1 MATLN
6 QIKNKL
12 LELEGGVFQ
21 RLCDDWLHRKGYKNI
36 NPIGMMQITDRVVK
50 GTPDTLLIQK
60 DGKYIFSEYTV
71 QQSCLFDKISDDI
84 DKCLD
89 EVKTGIKIDQIS
101 EIIICYLG
109 KLNTSEINQINQKC
123 IKLNIVPTL
132 CGLDSIAFG
141 IKNCYPILSEEY
153 LGLSLDTGQI
163 LSTDDF
169 VARYGNNHLTTPIDN
184 KLLFQEELLDHGC
197 SLLEKSKFLLVTG
210 SAGVGKTLFSV
221 NLLNEMRK
229 KDASLKAYCVF
240 DKGADLVRDLQ
251 SHFSEPGNY
260 LILIDDANRLDSRI
274 DYLLHYLN
282 EFDASRNYR
291 MVATVRDYAVDS
303 VVEKAS
309 KFASINKL
317 VVNKLSN
324 DQIKNLLEELFNIKN
339 FKYQQRIQDIAE
351 GNARLAI
358 MAARVAVE
366 KQSIQ
371 SIQNVATLY
380 DDYFGNNDSVKE
392 IIDNPNLLLTAC
404 AISLFRKI
412 DKLNEDQMSIVRDLF
427 GIQGSD
433 FWDHVQHLHK
443 LEIVDLYEDEVVR
456 MSDQVLSTYLF
467 YSAVFHKKAISF
479 SAIVKN
485 IFPRFKGAI
494 ADALNPIIRAFDQ
507 RTIIADI
514 RQEVTAIYDQL
525 LLSSTRDEILAFLD
539 AFCFALPT
547 NALTFINEII
557 ENSPKHSDGWEKAT
571 FEESKSSKND
581 LILSILCRLRY
592 IGESE
597 LNISTNLICDYL
609 EKYPDSLGQVIK
621 LFANDYAFKPDDWN
635 YAYSIQSLLVDLL
648 LERMNTKDSY
658 LYSRIFIL
666 VAKSFLP
673 VEHREHIWRGDVINI
688 ITFRLSPDEYL
699 DPIRKKLI
707 LYLSLLMFD
716 DSVSSYAFEVIK
728 EYISRLGYESED
740 MARADLPAIEEYLV
754 ANFDKNKISHCFLV
768 KNLCDR
774 LDSIAVDYP
783 ESWKTDFDNE
793 ILRIS
798 DLLLEDLAE
807 RKMLEM
813 DYEEYMKYRFDEIAA
828 YFKDTDEDKFR
839 SFLEQAAILHD
850 ALTGRDRSYSIGEG
864 MRIVFNVIAEKHK
877 DNFFAFT
884 SIYLEYDDSF
894 ELNTYIFIPVLMNNN
909 PSKDVFSLINSKEFK
924 RKRHWLLACYSALPD
939 EDINEESLK
948 DFLVHFTSLDSREYL
963 YSIDFLEKYIVVDKS
978 VFCKVT
984 RIMLDRYESTKEIG
998 FVRPLDHIFNPY
1010 SSINKRLMELYGT
1023 EKEIVVEAY
1032 LVMLDFDNHFDY
1044 AGKTLEIL
1052 YAENSSIVELVVDKI
1067 YRRER
1072 WPSSFTNMPE
1082 MKFLWKRE
1090 SYLLDVEAYALYVFE
1105 KEKESYVGHD
1115 NIFVNIFKNSKD
1127 TREENY
1133 TDRQEKFII
1142 HSMKKHCENFEYIQ
1156 FLFCVAN
1163 DMREDFRIDMVR
1175 EFIALDDNLD
1185 HFIKLDYE
1193 FTTRSRSRPGS
1204 RVPILEKEKEF
1215 LIKLASIFTSV
1226 KLINHKAYVEKQI
1239 DYKIGHIES
1248 EKKRD
1253 FLESR

>member
-6 QIKNKL
+6 QIKSKL

-21 RLCDDWLHRKGYKNI
+21 RLCDDWLHRKGYENI
-36 NPIGMMQITDRVVK
+36 NPIGMMQTTDRVVK

-71 QQSCLFDKISDDI
+71 QQDRLFDKISDDI

-89 EVKTGIKIDQIS
+89 EGKTGIKIDQIS

-109 KLNTSEINQINQKC
+109 KLATSEINQLSQKC

-197 SLLEKSKFLLVTG
+197 ALLEKSKFLLVTG

-221 NLLNEMRK
+221 NLLNEMCK
-229 KDASLKAYCVF
+229 KDPSLKAYCVF

-251 SHFSEPGNY
+251 SRFSEPGNY

-282 EFDASRNYR
+282 EYDASRNYR

-303 VVEKAS
+303 VVEKAN
-309 KFASINKL
+309 KVTPINEL

-324 DQIKNLLEELFNIKN
+324 DQIKNLLEELFDIKN
-339 FKYQQRIQDIAE
+339 FEYQQRIQDIAD

-380 DDYFGNNDSVKE
+380 DDYFGNNDGVKE
-392 IIDNPNLLLTAC
+392 IIGNPNLLLTAC

-427 GIQGSD
+427 DIQGSD
-433 FWDHVQHLHK
+433 FWDYVKHLHK

-467 YSAVFHKKAISF
+467 YSAVFHKKTISF
-479 SAIVKN
+479 STIVKY

-494 ADALNPIIRAFDQ
+494 ADALNPVIRAFDQ
-507 RTIIADI
+507 RAIIADI
-514 RQEVTAIYDQL
+514 RQEVTTIYEE
-525 LLSSTRDEILAFLD
+525 LLSSSNRDEILVFLD
-539 AFCFALPT
+539 AFWFALPT
-547 NALTFINEII
+547 NALTFTNEII
-557 ENSPKHSDGWEKAT
+557 ENTPKHSDGWEKVT
-571 FEESKSSKND
+571 FEESKSSTED
-581 LILSILCRLRY
+581 LILSILCKLRY

-609 EKYPDSLGQVIK
+609 EKSPDLLGQVIK
-621 LFANDYAFKPDDWN
+621 LFAGDYAFKPDDWK
-635 YAYSIQSLLVDLL
+635 YAYSIQSTLVDLL
-648 LERMNTKDSY
+648 IERMRTKDGY
-658 LYSRIFIL
+658 LYSRLFVL

-707 LYLSLLMFD
+707 LHLSLLMFD
-716 DSVSSYAFEVIK
+716 ESVSSYAFEVIK
-728 EYISRLGYESED
+728 EYICRLGYESED
-740 MARADLPAIEEYLV
+740 MAKADLPAIEEYLI
-754 ANFDKNKISHCFLV
+754 AKFDKNKISHCFLV
-768 KNLCDR
+768 KDLCER
-774 LDSIAVDYP
+774 LDSISVDYP
-783 ESWKTDFDNE
+783 ESWKTDFNNE
-793 ILRIS
+793 ILRLS
-798 DLLLEDLAE
+798 DLLLEDRAE

-813 DYEEYMKYRFDEIAA
+813 GDEEYKKYRFDEIAA
-828 YFKDTDEDKFR
+828 YFEDTNEDKFR
-839 SFLEQAAILHD
+839 AFLDQAAILHD
-850 ALTGRDRSYSIGEG
+850 SLTGRDRSYSIGEG
-864 MRIVFNVIAEKHK
+864 MRIVFNVVAEKHK
-877 DNFFAFT
+877 DKFFAFT
-884 SIYLEYDDSF
+884 SIYLEYDDIF
-894 ELNTYIFIPVLMNNN
+894 ELNTYIFIPELMKNN
-909 PSKDVFSLINSKEFK
+909 PSKDVFSLINSKEF
-924 RKRHWLLACYSALPD
+924 RWKRHWLLACYSALPD

-948 DFLVHFTSLDSREYL
+948 YLLTLITSLDSWEYL
-963 YSIDFLEKYIVVDKS
+963 FRIDFLEKYITVDES

-984 RIMLDRYESTKEIG
+984 RIMLDKYESTKEIG

-1010 SSINKRLMELYGT
+1010 SSTNKRLMELYGT
-1023 EKEIVVEAY
+1023 DKEIVVEAY
-1032 LVMLDFDNHFDY
+1032 LVMIDFDNHFDY

-1052 YAENSSIVELVVDKI
+1052 YTENSKMLELVVDKI
-1067 YRRER
+1067 YGRER
-1072 WPSSFTNMPE
+1072 WPSSYTNMPD
-1082 MKFLWKRE
+1082 MKFLWRME
-1090 SYLLDVEAYALYVFE
+1090 TYLSDVEAYALCVFE

-1115 NIFVNIFKNSKD
+1115 NIFVKLFEKSKD
-1127 TREENY
+1127 AREDDH
-1133 TDRQEKFII
+1133 TDRQEAFLI

-1163 DMREDFRIDMVR
+1163 GMRKDFRIDMVR
-1175 EFIALDDNLD
+1175 EFIALDDDLD

-1193 FTTRSRSRPGS
+1193 FTTRSWSGS
-1204 RVPILEKEKEF
+1204 RVPIFEKEKEF

>member
-12 LELEGGVFQ
+12 LELEGGAFQ
-21 RLCDDWLHRKGYKNI
+21 RLCDDWLHRKGYENI
-36 NPIGMMQITDRVVK
+36 NPIGMMQSTDRVVK

-71 QQSCLFDKISDDI
+71 QQGRLFDKISDDV

-89 EVKTGIKIDQIS
+89 EGKTGIKIDQIS
-101 EIIICYLG
+101 EIIVCYLG
-109 KLNTSEINQINQKC
+109 KLTTGEINQLNQKL
-123 IKLNIVPTL
+123 INLNIVPTL

-169 VARYGNNHLTTPIDN
+169 VARYGKNHLTTPIDN

-210 SAGVGKTLFSV
+210 RAGVGKTLFSV
-221 NLLNEMRK
+221 NLLNEMCK
-229 KDASLKAYCVF
+229 KAPSLKAYCVF

-260 LILIDDANRLDSRI
+260 LIFIDDANRLDSRI

-282 EFDASRNYR
+282 ESDSSRNYR

-303 VVEKAS
+303 VVEKVN
-309 KFASINKL
+309 KFTSINEL

-324 DQIKNLLEELFNIKN
+324 DQIKTLLEELFNIKN
-339 FKYQQRIQDIAE
+339 FEYQQRIQDIAE

-380 DDYFGNNDSVKE
+380 DDYFGNNDGVKE
-392 IIDNPNLLLTAC
+392 IIENPNLLLTAC

-412 DKLNEDQMSIVRDLF
+412 DKLNEGQMSIVRDLF
-427 GIQGSD
+427 GIQGSN
-433 FWDHVQHLHK
+433 FWDYVQHLHK

-467 YSAVFHKKAISF
+467 YSAVFHKKAILF
-479 SAIVKN
+479 STIVKN
-485 IFPRFKGAI
+485 IFPRFKSAI
-494 ADALNPIIRAFDQ
+494 ADALNPVIRAFDQ
-507 RTIIADI
+507 RAIIADI
-514 RQEVTAIYDQL
+514 RQEVTSIYDEL
-525 LLSSTRDEILAFLD
+525 LSSSTRDEILVFLD
-539 AFCFALPT
+539 AFWFALPT
-547 NALTFINEII
+547 NALTFTNEII
-557 ENSPKHSDGWEKAT
+557 ENAPKCSAGWEKAT
-571 FEESKSSKND
+571 FEESKGSTDD
-581 LILSILCRLRY
+581 LILSILCKLRY

-609 EKYPDSLGQVIK
+609 EKFPDSLGQVVK
-621 LFANDYAFKPDDWN
+621 LFANDYAFKPDDWK
-635 YAYSIQSLLVDLL
+635 YAYSIQSILVDLL
-648 LERMNTKDSY
+648 IERMITKDGY
-658 LYSRIFIL
+658 LYSRLFIL

-699 DPIRKKLI
+699 DAIRTKLI
-707 LYLSLLMFD
+707 LHLSLLMFD
-716 DSVSSYAFEVIK
+716 ESVSSYAFEVIK
-728 EYISRLGYESED
+728 GYISRIGYESED
-740 MARADLPAIEEYLV
+740 MAKADLPAIEEYLI
-754 ANFDKNKISHCFLV
+754 AKFDKNNISHCFLV
-768 KNLCDR
+768 KDLCER
-774 LDSIAVDYP
+774 LDSISVDYP

-793 ILRIS
+793 ILRLS
-798 DLLLEDLAE
+798 DLLLEDRAE
-807 RKMLEM
+807 RKMLKM
-813 DYEEYMKYRFDEIAA
+813 DYEEYKKYRFDEIAA

-839 SFLEQAAILHD
+839 AFLDQAAILHD

-877 DNFFAFT
+877 DSFFAFT
-884 SIYLEYDDSF
+884 SIYLEYDDVF
-894 ELNTYIFIPVLMNNN
+894 ELNTYIFIPELMINN

-924 RKRHWLLACYSALPD
+924 WKRHWLIACYSELPG

-948 DFLVHFTSLDSREYL
+948 DLLTHITTLDSREYL
-963 YSIDFLEKYIVVDKS
+963 YSIDFLEKYIAVDES

-984 RIMLDRYESTKEIG
+984 RIMLDKYESTKEIS

-1010 SSINKRLMELYGT
+1010 SSTNKRLMELYGT
-1023 EKEIVVEAY
+1023 DKEIVVEAY

-1052 YAENSSIVELVVDKI
+1052 YAENSNILELVVNKI
-1067 YRRER
+1067 YTRER
-1072 WPSSFTNMPE
+1072 WPSSYTNMPE
-1082 MKFLWKRE
+1082 MKFLWKKE
-1090 SYLLDVEAYALYVFE
+1090 SYLSDVEAYALYVFE
-1105 KEKESYVGHD
+1105 KEKESHVGHD
-1115 NIFVNIFKNSKD
+1115 NIFVNMFKKSKD

-1133 TDRQEKFII
+1133 ADRQEEFLI

-1156 FLFCVAN
+1156 FLFSVAN
-1163 DMREDFRIDMVR
+1163 GMREDFRIDMVR
-1175 EFIALDDNLD
+1175 EFITLDDDLD
-1185 HFIKLDYE
+1185 HFVKLDYE
-1193 FTTRSRSRPGS
+1193 FTARSWSGS

-1215 LIKLASIFTSV
+1215 LIKLSSIFTSV
-1226 KLINHKAYVEKQI
+1226 KLVKHKAYVEKQI
-1239 DYKIGHIES
+1239 DYKVGHIES